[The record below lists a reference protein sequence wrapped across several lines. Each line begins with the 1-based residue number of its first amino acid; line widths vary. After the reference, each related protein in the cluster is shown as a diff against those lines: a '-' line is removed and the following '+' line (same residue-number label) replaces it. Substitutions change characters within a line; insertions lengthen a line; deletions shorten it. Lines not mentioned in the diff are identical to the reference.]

1 MKINAAIIGTGIG
14 IKHLEAIE
22 GYKKSK
28 VLMICEKDK
37 KKISELKKKYPK
49 IQITNDEN
57 NIFSNNEINLVSIA
71 SFDNFHFSQIVKS
84 IKSNKNII
92 VEKPMCLRENQLIKI
107 VSLIKKKKNIKIT
120 SNLVLRV
127 NSLFKGIKKKIFT
140 KKIFYIEADY
150 IWGRPKKL
158 LQWRSKIKDY
168 TITLGAGIHMI
179 DLVMWMLKSKPLY
192 VQAFGNNLATK
203 KTAFSKKS
211 FALYVFQFPNNVL
224 VKVTSNAG
232 SIYEHFHELKIFE
245 KNKTLIHSFSGSYLF
260 EKKNKETFFNKI
272 KNNYPDK
279 ENRKKLIQNFIDSL
293 LNKKTKEIISFKE
306 QIDLMM
312 VCFASDKSLM
322 SGKKIKISYL

>member
-37 KKISELKKKYPK
+37 KKIFSAK
-49 IQITNDEN
+49 IYY
-57 NIFSNNEINLVSIA
+57 V
-71 SFDNFHFSQIVKS
+71 
-84 IKSNKNII
+84 
-92 VEKPMCLRENQLIKI
+92 
-107 VSLIKKKKNIKIT
+107 
-120 SNLVLRV
+120 
-127 NSLFKGIKKKIFT
+127 
-140 KKIFYIEADY
+140 EADY
-150 IWGRPKKL
+150 IWGRPEKL
-158 LQWRSKIKDY
+158 FQWRSKIKDY
-168 TITLGAGIHMI
+168 SITLGAGIHMI
-179 DLVMWMLKSKPLY
+179 DLVMWILKSKPLY

-224 VKVTSNAG
+224 VKVTSNAA
-232 SIYEHFHELKIFE
+232 STYEHFHELKIFE
-245 KNKTLIHSFSGSYLF
+245 KNRTLIHSYSGSYLF

-293 LNKKTKEIISFKE
+293 LNNKTKEIVSFKE
-306 QIDLMM
+306 QVDLMT
-312 VCFASDKSLM
+312 VCFASDKSLR